1 MIEIPLD
8 NGSANAHQT
17 FSVELGGKY
26 LSFEMNY
33 LSYNE
38 LPGWTVNISR
48 DGTPLVTG
56 AMLVPGADIVA
67 NYRANIGI
75 LLFVGDEPTL
85 DNLGVDNHLIW
96 VSE

>member
-1 MIEIPLD
+1 MIEIPLS

-26 LSFEMNY
+26 LTFELNY
-33 LSYNE
+33 LSYLNT
-38 LPGWTVNISR
+38 PGWTMDIKR
-48 DGTPLVTG
+48 DNTPLVTG
-56 AMLVPGADIVA
+56 AMLVPGVDVVA
-67 NYRANIGI
+67 NYRADIGL

-85 DNLGVDNHLIW
+85 DNLGVDNHLLW

>member
-1 MIEIPLD
+1 MIEIPLS

-26 LSFEMNY
+26 LSFELNY
-33 LSYNE
+33 LSYLNA
-38 LPGWTVNISR
+38 PGWTMNIKR
-48 DGTPLVTG
+48 DNTPLVTG
-56 AMLVPGADIVA
+56 AMLVPGVDVVA
-67 NYRANIGI
+67 NYRADIGL

-85 DNLGVDNHLIW
+85 DNLGIDNHLLW

>member
-1 MIEIPLD
+1 MIEIPLS

-26 LSFEMNY
+26 LSFELNY
-33 LSYNE
+33 LSYLNT
-38 LPGWTVNISR
+38 PGWTMDIKR
-48 DGTPLVTG
+48 DNTPIVTG
-56 AMLVPGADIVA
+56 AMLVPGVDVVA
-67 NYRANIGI
+67 NYRAGIGI

-85 DNLGVDNHLIW
+85 DNLGVDNHLLW

>member
-1 MIEIPLD
+1 MIEIQLS

-26 LSFEMNY
+26 LSFELNY
-33 LSYNE
+33 LSYLE
-38 LPGWTVNISR
+38 LPGWTVNILR
-48 DGTPLVTG
+48 DGTPIVTG
-56 AMLVPGADIVA
+56 AMLVPGIDIVA
-67 NYRANIGI
+67 NYRADIGM

-85 DNLGVDNHLIW
+85 DNLGIDNHLLW